1 MEIFVNTK
9 FDFLGRRRYFI
20 ALSLLLIL
28 AGTIS
33 LVLKGGPKLGIDF
46 KGGTL
51 VYIKFKDAPRLGEI
65 RSALTQRGLVVSTLQ
80 PFEEGEDSYELKIDL
95 DLAED
100 AALSSGKEM
109 VTESLRQLYPGQDGK
124 IDFNAA
130 SAQVLA
136 ERLKANGKLAASGLS
151 FEEID
156 KAAAALVA
164 VRDDPPHSGLIKEF
178 SETAS
183 VPGVNPD
190 IISALQEETYLG
202 EFTIRGVEVVGP
214 KVGGDLQWQA
224 IKATLFA
231 LGAML
236 IYIAFRFE
244 WVYGVAAVI
253 AVFHDVFVTV
263 GFFSIFNR
271 EIDLNVVAALLTL
284 VGYSMN
290 DTIVIFDRVRENL
303 QLRGRVPL
311 EQLLNESV
319 NQTLGRSVLTS
330 GLTFLAVL
338 CLYVF
343 GGEVL
348 RGFAFALVV
357 GVVVGSYSTIFIA
370 SPIVL
375 WWRKT
380 VTVRGGGRAAARAR
394 GRA

>member
-1 MEIFVNTK
+1 MEIFVNTN

-20 ALSLLLIL
+20 GLSLALML
-28 AGTIS
+28 AGAIS

-51 VYIKFKDAPRLGEI
+51 VYIKFKDAPRLDEI
-65 RSALTQRGLVVSTLQ
+65 RSALTQRGLSVATLQ
-80 PFEEGEDSYELKIDL
+80 PFEEGSGSHELKVDL
-95 DLAED
+95 DLAEN
-100 AALSSGKEM
+100 AALTSGKETI
-109 VTESLRQLYPGQDGK
+109 TESLRQIYPAQEGK

-130 SAQVLA
+130 GAETLA
-136 ERLKANGKLAASGLS
+136 ERLKANGKLASSGVS

-156 KAAAALVA
+156 KAAAGLVEL
-164 VRDDPPHSGLIKEF
+164 RDGPPHSGLIREF
-178 SETAS
+178 SQMTS
-183 VPGVNPD
+183 VAGVNPD

-202 EFTIRGVEVVGP
+202 EFAIRGVEAVGP
-214 KVGGDLQWQA
+214 KIGRDLQWQA

-263 GFFSIFNR
+263 GFFSLFNR
-271 EIDLNVVAALLTL
+271 EIELTVIAALLTL

-303 QLRGRVPL
+303 KLRGRMPV
-311 EQLLNESV
+311 EALLNESV
-319 NQTLGRSVLTS
+319 NQTLARTVLTS
-330 GLTFLAVL
+330 GLTFIAVL
-338 CLYVF
+338 CLYLF

-357 GVVVGSYSTIFIA
+357 GVVVGSYSSIFVA

-375 WWRKT
+375 WWRNT
-380 VTVRGGGRAAARAR
+380 AAVRGRGPATRTR

>member
-28 AGTIS
+28 VGTIS

-51 VYIKFKDAPRLGEI
+51 VYIKFKDAPRLNEI
-65 RSALTQRGLVVSTLQ
+65 RSALTQRGLAVSTLQ
-80 PFEEGEDSYELKIDL
+80 PFEEGEGSHELKIDL

-100 AALSSGKEM
+100 AALTSGKEM
-109 VTESLRQLYPGQDGK
+109 VTESLRQLYPGQEGK
-124 IDFNAA
+124 IDLNGA

-156 KAAAALVA
+156 KAVAALVA
-164 VRDDPPHSGLIKEF
+164 FRDGPPRSGLIKEF
-178 SETAS
+178 SEMAS

-236 IYIAFRFE
+236 VYIAFRFE

-330 GLTFLAVL
+330 GLTFIAVL

-380 VTVRGGGRAAARAR
+380 AVRGRGGVTARAR

>member
-1 MEIFVNTK
+1 M
-9 FDFLGRRRYFI
+9 
-20 ALSLLLIL
+20 
-28 AGTIS
+28 
-33 LVLKGGPKLGIDF
+33 
-46 KGGTL
+46 
-51 VYIKFKDAPRLGEI
+51 
-65 RSALTQRGLVVSTLQ
+65 
-80 PFEEGEDSYELKIDL
+80 
-95 DLAED
+95 
-100 AALSSGKEM
+100 
-109 VTESLRQLYPGQDGK
+109 
-124 IDFNAA
+124 
-130 SAQVLA
+130 
-136 ERLKANGKLAASGLS
+136 
-151 FEEID
+151 
-156 KAAAALVA
+156 
-164 VRDDPPHSGLIKEF
+164 
-178 SETAS
+178 
-183 VPGVNPD
+183 NPD

-202 EFTIRGVEVVGP
+202 EFTIRGGGVVGP

-224 IKATLFA
+224 IKATFFA
-231 LGAML
+231 LAAML
-236 IYIAFRFE
+236 VYIAFRFE

-253 AVFHDVFVTV
+253 AVFHDVIVTV

-330 GLTFLAVL
+330 GLTFIAVV
-338 CLYVF
+338 CLYIF

-375 WWRKT
+375 WYRNL
-380 VTVRGGGRAAARAR
+380 VRVRGKGGAAARAR